1 MGVRRSTWEEL
12 GGFDERF
19 GKGARFPGCADAD
32 LAIRALAAGAFVF
45 ETPRVSVRSHRVLP
59 AYEHR
64 KAVAGYTF
72 ASGALLGSHL
82 RRRTPGSPRLAAALA
97 RRWAGGRAHGALG
110 SSPLGRGPRL
120 AAFLR
125 GFAAGALEESGRR
138 APQGAPSPPPLPD
151 RGGSP
156 R

>member
-59 AYEHR
+59 AEEHR

-82 RRRTPGSPRLAAALA
+82 RRRTPGSSRLAAALA

-110 SSPLGRGPRL
+110 SAPLGRGRRL
-120 AAFLR
+120 TAFLR
-125 GFAAGALEESGRR
+125 GFARGAWDAENPKRFEPSGK
-138 APQGAPSPPPLPD
+138 G
-151 RGGSP
+151 
-156 R
+156 